1 MATRLFVYAVKK
13 IRNQNRWPFCVC
25 PSSHSLFR
33 LSVRPSVRP
42 ILTLTLNFI
51 SGGQMRLPI
60 GPQGALPFPPG
71 RGFPGAPMDMDN
83 MATWRE
89 NFISKYQDST
99 NRDVSTQR

>member
-1 MATRLFVYAVKK
+1 
-13 IRNQNRWPFCVC
+13 
-25 PSSHSLFR
+25 
-33 LSVRPSVRP
+33 
-42 ILTLTLNFI
+42 
-51 SGGQMRLPI
+51 MRLPI